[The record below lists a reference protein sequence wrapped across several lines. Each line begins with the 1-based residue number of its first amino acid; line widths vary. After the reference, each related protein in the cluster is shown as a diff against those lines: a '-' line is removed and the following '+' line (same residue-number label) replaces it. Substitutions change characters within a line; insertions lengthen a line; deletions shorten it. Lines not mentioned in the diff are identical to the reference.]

1 MTYKSFLSFL
11 AFVYL
16 KWSRNLNDIV
26 ITPENYLLFLIQLNK
41 NHLQIIR
48 KFRLLDNLM
57 LILPFQT
64 ELPLLK

>member
-57 LILPFQT
+57 LILPFPT
-64 ELPLLK
+64 ELPPLK